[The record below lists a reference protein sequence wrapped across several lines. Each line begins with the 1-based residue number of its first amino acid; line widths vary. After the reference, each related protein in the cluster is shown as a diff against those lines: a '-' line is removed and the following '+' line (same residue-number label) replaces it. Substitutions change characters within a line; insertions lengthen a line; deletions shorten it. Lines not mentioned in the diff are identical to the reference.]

1 MDDRFTIL
9 CKCRDFIAE
18 ILAEIL
24 RTPYV
29 ILGIFTFLLWYQA
42 SAGVVCSWDY
52 HTSDPS

>member
-1 MDDRFTIL
+1 M

-42 SAGVVCSWDY
+42 SAGVV
-52 HTSDPS
+52 